1 MPEEGEFELFTGPA
15 PKEKSEMS
23 DEQFRDE
30 MKKTQQ
36 ALAQLQKEEG
46 KAKANDHKLAQ
57 ILIRFLSQ
65 PENTDLFLLISRTVA
80 QNIPSELILAVISLV
95 DKKASEEVKGYLEST
110 KETKPAE
117 SKALTVAENKDFHS
131 LSPDQKKAI
140 DNWISTINKVAFKK
154 PHRILEALVINKR
167 SKSPEQANQT
177 VREISP
183 SLVQLSAFI
192 LRNYLTSQNVAFEI
206 SRLKEFMQAVFVKLV
221 KELEALVKEQK
232 QINKGS

>member
-15 PKEKSEMS
+15 PKEKDEMG

-30 MKKTQQ
+30 MKRTQQ

-46 KAKANDHKLAQ
+46 KAKANDRKLAQ
-57 ILIRFLSQ
+57 ILIQFLSQ

-80 QNIPSELILAVISLV
+80 QNIPSELILAVISLI
-95 DKKASEEVKGYLEST
+95 DKKASEEIKGYLESSE
-110 KETKPAE
+110 KIPSAE

-131 LSPDQKKAI
+131 LSPDQKKSV

-167 SKSPEQANQT
+167 AEEQSNQI

-183 SLVQLSAFI
+183 ALVQLSAFI
-192 LRNYLTSQNVAFEI
+192 FRNYLTSQNVTFEF
-206 SRLKEFMQAVFVKLV
+206 SRLKEFMQTVFVKLV
-221 KELEALVKEQK
+221 KDLETLVKEQK
-232 QINKGS
+232 QLKRED